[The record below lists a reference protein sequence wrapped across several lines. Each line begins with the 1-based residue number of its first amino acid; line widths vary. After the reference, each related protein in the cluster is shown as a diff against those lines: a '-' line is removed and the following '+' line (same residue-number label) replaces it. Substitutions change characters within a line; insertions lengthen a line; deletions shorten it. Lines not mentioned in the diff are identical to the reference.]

1 MGIKQVQIEQQ
12 TNFEK
17 SLRVL
22 DEAITLLQRIQKREE
37 NNKMLIEN
45 NI

>member
-1 MGIKQVQIEQQ
+1 MRQVQTEQK

-17 SLRVL
+17 SLNVL
-22 DEAITLLQRIQKREE
+22 DEAITILQRIQKREE
-37 NNKMLIEN
+37 MNNKLSFEK